1 MTLEK
6 LIKELTLCAKDS
18 KEIYTTLDD
27 EQSFGEY
34 VAYTHCLELL
44 SKYRRKENL

>member
-44 SKYRRKENL
+44 NKYRRKENL